1 MKGITALVA
10 VLIFGFMLIS
20 SNYSSFAQAQSN
32 RPDGGANTNL
42 TMLSNSTFDNNT
54 SIELQ
59 NKTVTYF
66 DDAKGYLVYQL
77 PLSGNN
83 SNLPV
88 VK

>member
-20 SNYSSFAQAQSN
+20 SNYSSFAQAQYN
-32 RPDGGANTNL
+32 RHDGGANTNL
-42 TMLSNSTFDNNT
+42 TLLSDSTFDNNT
-54 SIELQ
+54 TIELQ

-77 PLSGNN
+77 SLSGNN